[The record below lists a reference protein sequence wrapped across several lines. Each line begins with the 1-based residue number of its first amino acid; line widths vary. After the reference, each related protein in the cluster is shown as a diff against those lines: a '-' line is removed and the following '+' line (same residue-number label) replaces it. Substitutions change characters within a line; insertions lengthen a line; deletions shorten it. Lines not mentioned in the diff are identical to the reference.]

1 MFLALS
7 SRKMF
12 FSLKSQLIPFMRA
25 HLRAWKEGSLLLT
38 GKSCFY
44 IPNWRRGHRFSQ
56 RCGCCHWC
64 WSWFE
69 STVFYRFCK
78 VGFSILWNWLHW
90 ISRFL
95 NIMTIIVLH
104 NSVCYT
110 VFVWRFFTLYCKK
123 FNVCLKKDQKKQKIN
138 FEWAIFNKPTYKK
151 TVKYHRANT
160 TIVSWISLRDVKYVS
175 TSAYFIQVNI
185 IVTRI
190 DDNLLNT
197 TYHADCCRQCDQ

>member
-1 MFLALS
+1 MPIFVLGRKALCCWQVNLVFIFPTDVEVIVS
-7 SRKMF
+7 ANDAVVA
-12 FSLKSQLIPFMRA
+12 IDV
-25 HLRAWKEGSLLLT
+25 
-38 GKSCFY
+38 
-44 IPNWRRGHRFSQ
+44 GHDLN
-56 RCGCCHWC
+56 
-64 WSWFE
+64 
-69 STVFYRFCK
+69 TVFYRFCN
-78 VGFSILWNWLHW
+78 GFSILWNWFHW